1 MNAVEI
7 IQSKI
12 NIDSITDILEYYGV
26 NRVHRF
32 GSSIRCCCPI
42 HGGNNPTAF
51 VWKDSGLWYCHTGC
65 DKGGDVFNFVGEME
79 HLEIEKD
86 FKQITNKVAEILN
99 INVENATYDITS
111 RRNNKE
117 FDDWK
122 RSINAKKKVMTEEE
136 FNVASLGEINRISRY
151 RGISEE
157 TLRLFEVGYSKDHD
171 RIVFPI
177 RNEVGTCI
185 GVTMRRRDNTN
196 PIKWLHYP
204 TGVKVGEYLYG
215 LNLNIGEVPWLV
227 EGAIDV
233 LKLRDMGIF
242 ALGCFGAKLTDE
254 QVKILIRN
262 FTSVNIMYDGDK
274 AGMDATYN
282 AIQKLKNKMDMNIYV
297 LPWGVDPGDIT
308 PHTWEHI
315 KIYKPYEFEEV
326 YKNMEQCV

>member
-1 MNAVEI
+1 MEI
-7 IQSKI
+7 K
-12 NIDSITDILEYYGV
+12 Y
-26 NRVHRF
+26 
-32 GSSIRCCCPI
+32 
-42 HGGNNPTAF
+42 
-51 VWKDSGLWYCHTGC
+51 
-65 DKGGDVFNFVGEME
+65 
-79 HLEIEKD
+79 
-86 FKQITNKVAEILN
+86 ITNVNGLVGLISDKVAELLCDQEN
-99 INVENATYDITS
+99 KNVSVEKVTTVLDFATYEIPTP
-111 RRNNKE
+111 
-117 FDDWK
+117 
-122 RSINAKKKVMTEEE
+122 EE

-157 TLRLFEVGYSKDHD
+157 TLRLCEVGYSKDRD

-242 ALGCFGAKLTDE
+242 AVGCFGAKLTDE

-308 PHTWEHI
+308 PYTWEHI